1 MRKVDRKSCSDISQ
15 FQAELGRS
23 RQDELPLSNQAKRP
37 TYLPGRSGTSHIP
50 QARKEKLES
59 KWGVKIVDEESQQME
74 GLELGNARPWATLTS
89 HYMASHAAESA
100 PPRFR
105 KEAKPARTFAVPK
118 PPSSIRSSGSI
129 SKVPVPTL
137 PSASNKKVPANQNT
151 QANRGTT
158 ARSSSK
164 MPAAPPGSKPKPN
177 PSTPLQVQ
185 EHILSLGDCEI
196 INESDSSSSEI
207 KFMLKVQLQKNKGL
221 LAMQLPDKGI
231 SVHDVLTL
239 GAPVIQGPFCLISNA
254 QRERLYKLKFRTS
267 AAAEGFQY
275 LLKSL
280 QQSALLFRET
290 GLVSLKQ
297 TPTPTAKIA
306 ASYLNTP
313 SKTQPQVAKTVP
325 MGANDSEKTPL
336 QTPTSIEASLQ
347 RDTQESL
354 PGESLVDTE
363 DGFCS
368 NPALTIEAAAD
379 HMQGLVQQILSEIT
393 AAGIKVPENGI
404 DEIESTA
411 ISNWMDQGFMKTETQ
426 SDELKEELAELL
438 RLLVRIKRKVQF
450 RHGSNHVNPVAI
462 SSETLQDLQE
472 IVEKPSKRIKYTP
485 TDIKELKAQAVSRQD
500 KIKASGLYEIQKGS
514 PPKKKKVQSIAKQKD
529 QVISSSHPRAAGG
542 LATSRWASTNGTLCQ
557 RQVSVIACTD
567 SASKEISVTSAK
579 LEAVKEWAAIPPKAA
594 TAAAAPMSLKSNPK
608 GLSSSRWADKPVE
621 NEGKFAGF

>member
-1 MRKVDRKSCSDISQ
+1 
-15 FQAELGRS
+15 
-23 RQDELPLSNQAKRP
+23 
-37 TYLPGRSGTSHIP
+37 
-50 QARKEKLES
+50 
-59 KWGVKIVDEESQQME
+59 
-74 GLELGNARPWATLTS
+74 
-89 HYMASHAAESA
+89 
-100 PPRFR
+100 
-105 KEAKPARTFAVPK
+105 
-118 PPSSIRSSGSI
+118 
-129 SKVPVPTL
+129 
-137 PSASNKKVPANQNT
+137 
-151 QANRGTT
+151 
-158 ARSSSK
+158 
-164 MPAAPPGSKPKPN
+164 MPAAPPGSRVHNTPVKPPNRLSSQAEPKPN

-196 INESDSSSSEI
+196 IHESDSSPSEI

-231 SVHDVLTL
+231 LVHDVLTL

-290 GLVSLKQ
+290 GLVSPNQ
-297 TPTPTAKIA
+297 TPTPTASKGPAASKIPTANKTPAVNKTPPTTKTHTVNDTPTVNEMPAVNKTPTDNKTATANKTPTPNKEIA
-306 ASYLNTP
+306 AN
-313 SKTQPQVAKTVP
+313 
-325 MGANDSEKTPL
+325 NSEKTPV
-336 QTPTSIEASLQ
+336 QTPASIEASL

-354 PGESLVDTE
+354 AGESLVDAE
-363 DGFCS
+363 DDSCS

-450 RHGSNHVNPVAI
+450 RHGSSHVNAVPI
-462 SSETLQDLQE
+462 SSQTLQDLQE
-472 IVEKPSKRIKYTP
+472 IVEMPSKRIKYTP
-485 TDIKELKAQAVSRQD
+485 KDIKELKAQAVSRQD
-500 KIKASGLYEIQKGS
+500 KIKATGLYEIQKGS

-529 QVISSSHPRAAGG
+529 QVISSSHPKAAGG
-542 LATSRWASTNGTLCQ
+542 LATSRWATPNGTLCQ
-557 RQVSVIACTD
+557 SQVSVIVCTD
-567 SASKEISVTSAK
+567 SVSPGLSVTSAN
-579 LEAVKEWAAIPPKAA
+579 LEAVKGWAAIPPKAPTA
-594 TAAAAPMSLKSNPK
+594 TAAPKGLKSNPK

-621 NEGKFAGF
+621 NEGRFAGF